1 MLGEMRRIRVLVTT
15 VYLAAYSGS
24 ELVAFDVARH
34 FASLGA
40 EVMIATNYVDPLVR
54 SAVPPNIHVTDQ
66 VEDCELGSFDLVWCQ
81 HSLISLFDPKTLA
94 SVADGGRLPLIAL
107 VSLSRRTALEAI
119 DLHVAE
125 VLEAPVLCNSTITQ
139 RHWSQLAVD
148 FNCEEVRSFDNAPLS
163 EFWQVGQSRTG
174 SGFARWS
181 RRFRRWAALKSGKVQ
196 LRHVTAISNHR
207 PAELTAAL
215 AELERRGVTVRRIG
229 QGDEYTLVTPRVFD
243 TTDAVITIG
252 RSAHFSLAAGVPV
265 FTYDHFG
272 GDGWLRD
279 ESFEESFDYNFTG
292 RPQER
297 VATSP
302 ELVAELIDGYPRALK
317 DMSPI
322 RKRREV
328 AGLHLEPH
336 LDELL
341 ARAQDA
347 DHARQLSYRV
357 SDRLKVQST
366 RDHFAMAHTNQQAIR
381 DQLRS
386 QYLQPQR

>member
-1 MLGEMRRIRVLVTT
+1 M
-15 VYLAAYSGS
+15 
-24 ELVAFDVARH
+24 
-34 FASLGA
+34 
-40 EVMIATNYVDPLVR
+40 
-54 SAVPPNIHVTDQ
+54 
-66 VEDCELGSFDLVWCQ
+66 
-81 HSLISLFDPKTLA
+81 
-94 SVADGGRLPLIAL
+94 
-107 VSLSRRTALEAI
+107 
-119 DLHVAE
+119 
-125 VLEAPVLCNSTITQ
+125 
-139 RHWSQLAVD
+139 
-148 FNCEEVRSFDNAPLS
+148 
-163 EFWQVGQSRTG
+163 
-174 SGFARWS
+174 
-181 RRFRRWAALKSGKVQ
+181 
-196 LRHVTAISNHR
+196 
-207 PAELTAAL
+207 
-215 AELERRGVTVRRIG
+215 
-229 QGDEYTLVTPRVFD
+229 FD

-292 RPQER
+292 RPKNAWQLHR
-297 VATSP
+297 AGSR
-302 ELVAELIDGYPRALK
+302 IDRWLSEALK
-317 DMSPI
+317 DMSRI

-381 DQLRS
+381 DQLRVS
-386 QYLQPQR
+386 TFSHSDRRRWAAPRSNRR